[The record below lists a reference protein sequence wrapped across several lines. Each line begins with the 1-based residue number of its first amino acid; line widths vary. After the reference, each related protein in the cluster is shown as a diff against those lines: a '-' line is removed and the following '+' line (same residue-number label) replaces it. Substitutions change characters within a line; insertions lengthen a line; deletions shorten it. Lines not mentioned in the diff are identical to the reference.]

1 MPRRQKK
8 VGGSPSH
15 PPATAEVTL
24 DFAREAAEN
33 LRVPRGGAL
42 PPAHGLRGQG
52 MRNKNVIRQW
62 KLLRTL
68 DAMRRGA
75 TVSELARELKVST
88 RTVWRDVAALQEAGF
103 PLTSERDDRRT
114 RWMMAAPPFRGLA
127 DLGLSMME
135 LCSLYLGRSLVST
148 LTGDPFASALAAL
161 SRKIERK
168 LPPRLR
174 EFLDRIPNL
183 LQVKVAGLKRPAV
196 ASYAEHLARLLE
208 AAWERRAC
216 QMRYYSVSSARV
228 KSYVVH
234 PYRLAYANGG
244 MYLLAWVPEYGEI
257 RTFAVDR
264 IERLAVLDE
273 RFEPRVQL
281 PADVFTNSIGVVR
294 GRPERVVIVFAPRI
308 ARYVRERSW
317 HASQELADL
326 PDGSVRM
333 TLHVS
338 VDATLRAWILGFGA
352 LARVESP
359 HRLAQEILE
368 HLEAARDVYAPRLE
382 LAVPS
387 RVLDHPLLPGFGER
401 VIEPSPSPLS
411 RPS

>member
-1 MPRRQKK
+1 
-8 VGGSPSH
+8 
-15 PPATAEVTL
+15 
-24 DFAREAAEN
+24 
-33 LRVPRGGAL
+33 
-42 PPAHGLRGQG
+42 

-75 TVSELARELKVST
+75 TVTELARELKVST

-148 LTGDPFASALAAL
+148 LTGDPFAAGLAAL

-174 EFLDRIPNL
+174 GFLDSIPNL
-183 LQVKVAGLKRPAV
+183 LQVKVAGLKRPAE

-216 QMRYYSVSSARV
+216 QMRYYSVSSARA

-244 MYLLAWVPEYGEI
+244 MYLLAWVTEYGEI
-257 RTFAVDR
+257 RTFAIDR
-264 IERLAVLDE
+264 IERLTVLDE

-281 PADVFTNSIGVVR
+281 PADVFTNSIGVIR

-317 HASQELADL
+317 HASQELTDL

-387 RVLDHPLLPGFGER
+387 RVFDHPLLPGFGER
-401 VIEPSPSPLS
+401 GIEPPPSPSPRLS
-411 RPS
+411 